1 MSNSTFA
8 SPKEAAEALAAG
20 TVKAGV
26 TSSNQKVCL
35 GVTGGN
41 GWFTITWSA
50 SAIGSYDF
58 VALYESVQKP
68 DSDYLS
74 GNSWKYAEKGSP
86 YITSSAACPNYE
98 ARYLVYDDVK
108 KAYVSVARTGAYPAQ
123 ICSS

>member
-26 TSSNQKVCL
+26 RSSNQRVCL

-58 VALYESVQKP
+58 VALYNSVQAA
-68 DSDYLS
+68 DGDYLS
-74 GNSWKYAEKGSP
+74 GNSWQYAEKGTS
-86 YITSSAACPNYE
+86 YVTSSAACPNYE
-98 ARYLVYDDVK
+98 ARYLVWDDVNK
-108 KAYVSVARTGAYPAQ
+108 KYTSVARTGAYPAQ

>member
-1 MSNSTFA
+1 MTNSTFA

-26 TSSNQKVCL
+26 MSSSQKVCL

-50 SAIGSYDF
+50 AAIGTYDF
-58 VALYESVQKP
+58 VALYDSVNKA
-68 DSDYLS
+68 DGDYLS
-74 GNSWKYAEKGSP
+74 GNSWQYASKGNS
-86 YITSSAACPNYE
+86 YVTSSAACPNYE
-98 ARYLVYDDVK
+98 ARYLVWDAPNSKY
-108 KAYVSVARTGAYPAQ
+108 KAVARTGAYPAQ